1 LTPIFLRS
9 SKKLAVNAAKNLYQ
23 AGVDAAAGLVKGL
36 ESKQSDIRKAMEA
49 IAREMILAIKKELK
63 IKSPSEVF
71 AEIGRFS
78 MEGMAKGFSSS
89 QAMNDAIDLAATDAL
104 LRMRK
109 TMSSISSIVSDELT
123 PDPVIS
129 PILDLTTIRE
139 QAKELAALTATTP
152 ITASA
157 SFNAASAISGAVQL
171 SWRKRINVMVELQ
184 SSSNRTITHQ
194 KALSEIELYRQTKN
208 QISQLK
214 TTLNVT
220 RGINEIR
227 RHGHQSPVQ
236 HNISSGY
243 FPTEYFRLDR
253 SYDCFRCSH
262 CGGGI
267 SRP

>member
-1 LTPIFLRS
+1 
-9 SKKLAVNAAKNLYQ
+9 
-23 AGVDAAAGLVKGL
+23 
-36 ESKQSDIRKAMEA
+36 
-49 IAREMILAIKKELK
+49 
-63 IKSPSEVF
+63 
-71 AEIGRFS
+71 

-104 LRMRK
+104 LRMRR
-109 TMSSISSIVSDELT
+109 TMSAISSIVSDELT

-157 SFNAASAISGAVQL
+157 SFNAASAISGASATQL
-171 SWRKRINVMVELQ
+171 EETDQRHGGTTVKFEQNNYSP
-184 SSSNRTITHQ
+184 

-220 RGINEIR
+220 
-227 RHGHQSPVQ
+227 
-236 HNISSGY
+236 
-243 FPTEYFRLDR
+243 
-253 SYDCFRCSH
+253 
-262 CGGGI
+262 
-267 SRP
+267 